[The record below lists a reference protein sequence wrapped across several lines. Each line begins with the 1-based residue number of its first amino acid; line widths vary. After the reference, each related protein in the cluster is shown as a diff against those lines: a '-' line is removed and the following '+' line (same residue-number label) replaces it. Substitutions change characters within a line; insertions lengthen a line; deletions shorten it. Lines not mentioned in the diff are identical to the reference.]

1 MPEFEPFDLIFDRGC
16 YHNVR
21 YVDAKGFVESVNR
34 ISRPGTRFF
43 VLSCDRDQ
51 APGVREPT
59 MRDDFSE
66 LFDFEWIR
74 NSSIFTGKQGESRHA
89 SWSVMLHKK
98 AQ

>member
-21 YVDAKGFVESVNR
+21 YVDAKGFVESVDR

-43 VLSCDRDQ
+43 VLSCDRDSP
-51 APGVREPT
+51 PGVREPT
-59 MRDDFSE
+59 MRQDFSE
-66 LFDFEWIR
+66 LFDFEWLR

-89 SWSVMLHKK
+89 SWSVMLRKK
-98 AQ
+98 GQ